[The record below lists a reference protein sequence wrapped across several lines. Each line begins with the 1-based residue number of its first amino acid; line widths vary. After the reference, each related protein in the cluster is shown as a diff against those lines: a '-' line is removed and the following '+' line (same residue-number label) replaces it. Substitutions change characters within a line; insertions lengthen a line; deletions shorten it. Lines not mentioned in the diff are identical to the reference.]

1 MSWQQRLSALCDA
14 ACGLAHLHASRML
27 HRDDKTGSI
36 LLDGSL
42 QLLQTAGGTL
52 LVYRA
57 FLSDVGLA
65 KVREASAGA
74 GATTHATT
82 RSLAFLLGFGEPILT
97 NSNQNS
103 EKTDSFCIGVSLLV
117 GIAGEPANGLLT
129 K

>member
-36 LLDGSL
+36 LHDGSL
-42 QLLQTAGGTL
+42 QPLQTAGGTL

-65 KVREASAGA
+65 KVREASAGTN
-74 GATTHATT
+74 ATMHATT
-82 RSLAFLLGFGEPILT
+82 RSLAYSLGSATRSSPT
-97 NSNQNS
+97 RTSTRRRWTPS
-103 EKTDSFCIGVSLLV
+103 ASVS
-117 GIAGEPANGLLT
+117 PC
-129 K
+129 